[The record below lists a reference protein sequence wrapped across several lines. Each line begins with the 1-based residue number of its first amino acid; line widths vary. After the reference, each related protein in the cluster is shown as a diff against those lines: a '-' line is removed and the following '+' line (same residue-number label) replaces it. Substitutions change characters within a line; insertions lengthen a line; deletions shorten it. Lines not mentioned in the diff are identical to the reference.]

1 MNHPPIGLINRRKRM
16 ESIFNDCFSKL
27 EDPRVDRTKLHL
39 IEDIITIALCAVI
52 SGAEGWEEMEDFGNE
67 NHEWF
72 STFLA
77 LPNGIPSHDTIS
89 RLFSVL
95 DNQSFQ
101 ASCMDC
107 FRRVKALIPETVIAI
122 DGKTLCGS
130 SRKGANL
137 KGLHIVNAWSCA
149 NSITLGQLKV
159 EDKSNEITAVP
170 KVLKLLVLKGAIVTL
185 DAMGCQE
192 ETLRDIHKAGADY
205 IVALKGNQGDL
216 HGAVKDSFILADN
229 GVKELDIHKAT
240 DEINADHGRIEE
252 RKIEVINANELKAI
266 IDPRWPE
273 LNSLVRI
280 TSRRDDSVEQ
290 RYYISSLPH
299 DQPTKIMK
307 AIRSHWQVENCLHWS
322 LDISFSEDDCRI
334 RNDNAAINF
343 SWMRKFA
350 LSLLKRECSFK
361 ASIRR
366 KQRKAFTNREYLTK
380 VIQGI

>member
-1 MNHPPIGLINRRKRM
+1 M

-67 NHEWF
+67 NQEWF

-95 DNQSFQ
+95 GNQSFQ
-101 ASCMDC
+101 ASCMDW

-130 SRKGANL
+130 SRKGTNL

-205 IVALKGNQGDL
+205 IVALKGNQGEL

-229 GVKELDIHKAT
+229 DVKELDIHKAT
-240 DEINADHGRIEE
+240 DEINADHGRIAQ
-252 RKIEVINANELKAI
+252 RKIDVINANELKAI

-273 LNSLVRI
+273 LNRLVRI

-322 LDISFSEDDCRI
+322 LDITFSEDDCRI